1 MLHDVAEDHPE
12 FWAVVRDGVARDVVK
27 HVETVTRRSG
37 ESYPDFVERAAA
49 DGQSRAIK
57 LADVRDNHG
66 SLHNLPTGTDDE
78 RARVEKLR
86 ARYEKA
92 LERLERT
99 EGAGGGGGGGEGPES
114 DRPQSL

>member
-1 MLHDVAEDHPE
+1 MRGID
-12 FWAVVRDGVARDVVK
+12 
-27 HVETVTRRSG
+27 
-37 ESYPDFVERAAA
+37 AAA

-57 LADVRDNHG
+57 LADVLDNHG
-66 SLHNLPTGTDDE
+66 SLHNLPTGTYDE

-99 EGAGGGGGGGEGPES
+99 EGAGGGGGRNEGPES
-114 DRPQSL
+114 DRPESP